1 LEETDDLLLLDET
14 IMAAMDATLNDEGDD
29 TEDLL
34 LDFVGVAGVLVA
46 HALATG
52 IQTTS
57 PP

>member
-1 LEETDDLLLLDET
+1 
-14 IMAAMDATLNDEGDD
+14 MAAMDATLNDEGDD